1 MHFLVLRRSVLTP
14 IQWSQPCSSV
24 TSLLQFRNNF
34 DYTCIQTHIVQQ
46 WPHTVNPTLKTF
58 PLTSVSVTSA
68 ARCVSRE
75 NTPHKRHQVAEKT
88 GSQRWE
94 VNCDSQRHSWYDTH
108 THTHRGGKKRGP
120 WFGSF
125 GWWHT
130 RCCRLARGR
139 PAVNWQRFAHFSFGG
154 FYITSRLL
162 ALIFELLP
170 KCGGLPSKPHT

>member
-125 GWWHT
+125 GWWLLILQTVCLSVSPTHN
-130 RCCRLARGR
+130 
-139 PAVNWQRFAHFSFGG
+139 PWV
-154 FYITSRLL
+154 YISVSPSLL
-162 ALIFELLP
+162 IPGMFFLP
-170 KCGGLPSKPHT
+170 LS